1 MSDNRAVDYRFSTG
15 LKRAVYEVAPEVA
28 LFLYGSAARGTR
40 EPDSDYD
47 VLVLSEHALSDEE
60 EGAIRN
66 AVYDFEL
73 ENEIVVS
80 LVFFAR
86 GEWDSPLMSATP
98 FHANVT
104 REGIQL

>member
-1 MSDNRAVDYRFSTG
+1 MSDKRAIDYWFSRG
-15 LKRAVYEVAPEVA
+15 LKRAVYEVAPDVV

-47 VLVLSEHALSDEE
+47 VLVLSEHVLSDEQE
-60 EGAIRN
+60 NAIRN

-73 ENEIVVS
+73 ENDIVVS
-80 LVFFAR
+80 LIFFAR
-86 GEWDSPLMSATP
+86 DEWDSPLMSATP

>member
-1 MSDNRAVDYRFSTG
+1 MNSPLFQG
-15 LKRAVYEVAPEVA
+15 LKRVVHGRYPDAA
-28 LFLYGSAARGTR
+28 LLVYGSTARGTR
-40 EPDSDYD
+40 EADSDYD
-47 VLVLSEHALSDEE
+47 VLVLSETALSRDEE
-60 EGAIRN
+60 NAIRN

-80 LVFFAR
+80 LLFYGR

-104 REGIQL
+104 REGVPL